1 MRFMYVLVAQKPML
15 PNPALKEA
23 IGKMAEREVKAGR
36 MLDTGALMP
45 RTAGAEVRIKDG
57 KLSVT
62 DGPFLETKEVVGG
75 YAVFELRDKE
85 EAVARA
91 VEFMQLHLDHMPD
104 WDLSCE
110 VRPFINS

>member
-1 MRFMYVLVAQKPML
+1 MRFMYVLVAEKPMM
-15 PNPALKEA
+15 PNPALREA
-23 IGKMAEREVKAGR
+23 IQKMAEREVQAGR
-36 MLDTGALMP
+36 MLDTGALLP

-57 KLSVT
+57 KLSVI

-75 YAVFELRDKE
+75 YAVFELKDKE

-91 VEFMQLHLDHMPD
+91 VEFMQLHIDHQPD

-110 VRPFINS
+110 VRPFIGP

>member
-23 IGKMAEREVKAGR
+23 IQTMAEREVKAGR
-36 MLDTGALMP
+36 MLDTGALLP

-57 KLSVT
+57 KLSVI

-75 YAVFELRDKE
+75 YAVFELKDKE

-104 WDLSCE
+104 WELSCE
-110 VRPFINS
+110 VRPFAQF